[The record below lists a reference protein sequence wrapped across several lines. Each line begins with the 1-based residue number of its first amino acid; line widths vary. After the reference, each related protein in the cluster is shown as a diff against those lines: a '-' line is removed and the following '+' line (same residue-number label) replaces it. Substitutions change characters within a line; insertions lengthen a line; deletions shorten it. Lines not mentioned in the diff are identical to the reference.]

1 MYIKKH
7 WILIV
12 IPDWME
18 NVLYF
23 VVLRLL
29 MLDML
34 VRLMLVL
41 VVSSCLLLLVVL
53 VTQYAIVLRQ

>member
-1 MYIKKH
+1 MYIEKH
-7 WILIV
+7 WIVIV

-23 VVLRLL
+23 VVLLLL
-29 MLDML
+29 MLDMML

-41 VVSSCLLLLVVL
+41 VVSCLLLLVEL

>member
-23 VVLRLL
+23 VVLRLQADACPGSIL
-29 MLDML
+29 F
-34 VRLMLVL
+34 
-41 VVSSCLLLLVVL
+41 
-53 VTQYAIVLRQ
+53 AIVSGIGDSICHCPEAITTC